1 MRLPRLRIPQ
11 LRLPLAGLGGFGGR
25 RALLYIGYTTLLFVV
40 FLLRTFPYDP
50 LIKRLLSSVNSGA
63 VVVEYK
69 EPSFAWLKGLEIS
82 NLRVVSTNTE
92 DGHPPFLECGHF
104 WVRPAFGALVRGNPY
119 AVQVRADLYGGAA
132 LGEIRYTAGN
142 LVGNLQ
148 WQDVELGRYRTLTSL
163 LDEGQVAGRV
173 SGQFD
178 FEARG
183 TNLNSGQ
190 GNGEVTIDAASLTV
204 AKISGFTVPDLHLR
218 QTKVKFTI
226 HSGRLEVQ
234 EFNAAGDVSV
244 QGSGQVVVRDP
255 LQESVLNLRATLL
268 PTPTTPDALKALLA
282 LIPRAPGAKP
292 DAPVTVTGTLARP
305 RFR

>member
-92 DGHPPFLECGHF
+92 DGHPPFLECSHL
-104 WVRPAFGALVRGNPY
+104 WLRPAFGALVRGNPY

-132 LGEIRYTAGN
+132 LGRSSSSAPKK
-142 LVGNLQ
+142 
-148 WQDVELGRYRTLTSL
+148 
-163 LDEGQVAGRV
+163 
-173 SGQFD
+173 
-178 FEARG
+178 
-183 TNLNSGQ
+183 
-190 GNGEVTIDAASLTV
+190 ASSTGCGKKTP
-204 AKISGFTVPDLHLR
+204 ASSFTP
-218 QTKVKFTI
+218 
-226 HSGRLEVQ
+226 
-234 EFNAAGDVSV
+234 
-244 QGSGQVVVRDP
+244 P
-255 LQESVLNLRATLL
+255 
-268 PTPTTPDALKALLA
+268 
-282 LIPRAPGAKP
+282 PGASSA
-292 DAPVTVTGTLARP
+292 AP
-305 RFR
+305 